1 MDKKGSILSR
11 LSGDKVIWIV
21 VFLLSLISIALIYS
35 SSSSLAYKEKTT
47 NFAFLVKQI
56 QFVLMGLVALYICY
70 RVPLGWYRFLA
81 YPALIVSII
90 LLALTPIIGE
100 EINGARRWI
109 NLGFTTFQPTEM
121 AKISIVL
128 YLARALEVSKL
139 ETFKEFLIKI
149 IIPIGVTCILILI
162 GSVSAALFVGVISL
176 LMLIIAG
183 VKWNYIFK
191 AGGIAAAALVIIIL
205 LHVAGLQ
212 LFSRLDT
219 ALSRLVRF
227 GAKTEIAEEL
237 TPEEKQKEADKTYQA
252 DMAKVAISSVGI
264 LGKGPGKSTQR
275 YFLPHPYS
283 DYIYTIIIEEYGL
296 AGGTFVLM
304 LYLWFLF
311 RCVILA
317 KNCTKVFSALTV
329 AGLGL
334 LITVQATL
342 HILVNVGYLPVTG
355 HTLPLL
361 SLGGTSLVILS
372 CAFGIILA
380 VSRTIDMSS
389 QKNKLKLAGSAA
401 QIEEN
406 AAASNESSGRESAKQ
421 VEEEQE
427 HEIMGPNGE
436 FK

>member
-205 LHVAGLQ
+205 LHMAGLQ

-406 AAASNESSGRESAKQ
+406 AAASNESSGRETAKQ

>member
-56 QFVLMGLVALYICY
+56 QFVVMGLVALYICY

-81 YPALIVSII
+81 YPALGLSII

-139 ETFKEFLIKI
+139 ETFKEFLLKI

-162 GSVSAALFVGVISL
+162 GSVSAALFVGMISL

-191 AGGIAAAALVIIIL
+191 AGGIAAAALAVIIL
-205 LHVAGLQ
+205 LHIAGLQ

-361 SLGGTSLVILS
+361 SLGGTSLVILI
-372 CAFGIILA
+372 FL
-380 VSRTIDMSS
+380 RSS
-389 QKNKLKLAGSAA
+389 Q
-401 QIEEN
+401 
-406 AAASNESSGRESAKQ
+406 
-421 VEEEQE
+421 
-427 HEIMGPNGE
+427 
-436 FK
+436 

>member
-56 QFVLMGLVALYICY
+56 QFVVMGLVALYICY

-81 YPALIVSII
+81 YPALGLSII

-139 ETFKEFLIKI
+139 ETFKEFLLKI

-162 GSVSAALFVGVISL
+162 GSVSAALFVGMISL

-191 AGGIAAAALVIIIL
+191 AGGIAAAALAVIIL
-205 LHVAGLQ
+205 LHMAGLQ

-372 CAFGIILA
+372 CAFGIILS
-380 VSRTIDMSS
+380 VSRTIDVSS
-389 QKNKLKLAGSAA
+389 QKKKLQVAGTDVQVVKDDA
-401 QIEEN
+401 Q
-406 AAASNESSGRESAKQ
+406 SNELSGRESAVK

>member
-1 MDKKGSILSR
+1 MEMEDIKVEKKGSILSR

-35 SSSSLAYKEKTT
+35 SSSSLAYKSKTT
-47 NFAFLVKQI
+47 NFSFLVKQI
-56 QFVLMGLVALYICY
+56 QFVAMGLVALYACY
-70 RVPLGWYRFLA
+70 KVPLGWYRFLA
-81 YPALIVSII
+81 YPALGISII

-109 NLGFTTFQPTEM
+109 NLGFTTFQPAEM
-121 AKISIVL
+121 AKIAIVL

-139 ETFKEFLIKI
+139 ATFKEFLIKI
-149 IIPIGVTCILILI
+149 IIPIGITCILILI
-162 GSVSAALFVGVISL
+162 GSVSAALFVGMISL
-176 LMLIIAG
+176 LMLIVAG

-191 AGGIAAAALVIIIL
+191 AGGIAVAALLLIIL
-205 LHVAGLQ
+205 LHMAGLK

-219 ALSRLVRF
+219 ALSRLIRF
-227 GAKTEIAEEL
+227 GSDTELTEEM
-237 TPEEKQKEADKTYQA
+237 TPEERQKEADKTYQA

-283 DYIYTIIIEEYGL
+283 DYIFTIIIEEYGL

-334 LITVQATL
+334 LISIQATL

-361 SLGGTSLVILS
+361 SLGGTSLIILS
-372 CAFGIILA
+372 CAFGIILS
-380 VSRTIDMSS
+380 VSRTIDISS
-389 QKNKLKLAGSAA
+389 QKRRELAIQKAS
-401 QIEEN
+401 EEN
-406 AAASNESSGRESAKQ
+406 I
-421 VEEEQE
+421 E
-427 HEIMGPNGE
+427 HEIIGPDGE

>member
-1 MDKKGSILSR
+1 MEKSILSR
-11 LSGDKVIWIV
+11 LNGDKVIWTV

-47 NFAFLVKQI
+47 NFAFLIKQI
-56 QFVLMGLVALYICY
+56 QFVFMGLVALYICY
-70 RVPLGWYRFLA
+70 KIPLGWYRGLA
-81 YPALIVSII
+81 NIALLTSIV
-90 LLALTPIIGE
+90 LLALTPIIGV
-100 EINGARRWI
+100 EINGAKRWI

-121 AKISIVL
+121 AKIAIVL
-128 YLARALEVSKL
+128 YLARALEVSRL
-139 ETFKEFLIKI
+139 DTFKEFLIRI
-149 IIPIGVTCILILI
+149 VAPVGITCVLILI
-162 GSVSAALFVGVISL
+162 GSVSAALFVGMISL
-176 LMLIIAG
+176 MMLVIAG

-191 AGGIAAAALVIIIL
+191 AGGIAGGALLIIVL
-205 LHVAGLQ
+205 LHMAGLT

-219 ALSRLVRF
+219 ALSRITKFVSD
-227 GAKTEIAEEL
+227 TEISEEL
-237 TPEEKQKEADKTYQA
+237 SAEEKQKEADKTYQA

-264 LGKGPGKSTQR
+264 IGKGPGKSTQR

-283 DYIYTIIIEEYGL
+283 DYIFTIIIEEYGM
-296 AGGTFVLM
+296 AGGIGVIL

-311 RCVILA
+311 RCIILV
-317 KNCTKVFSALTV
+317 KNCTKVFTALTV

-372 CAFGIILA
+372 CAFGIILS
-380 VSRTIDMSS
+380 VSRTIDVTS
-389 QKNKLKLAGSAA
+389 QKKKLQVAVAGTETEIPA
-401 QIEEN
+401 EN
-406 AAASNESSGRESAKQ
+406 AKA
-421 VEEEQE
+421 EEKEKE
-427 HEIMGPNGE
+427 YEIMGPGDQ

>member
-1 MDKKGSILSR
+1 MESGQDKNRESILNR
-11 LSGDKVIWIV
+11 LSGDKVIWTV

-47 NFAFLVKQI
+47 NFAFLIKQI
-56 QFVLMGLVALYICY
+56 QFVGMGLVALYICY
-70 RVPLGWYRFLA
+70 KIPLGWYRGLA
-81 YPALIVSII
+81 NIALLVSVV
-90 LLALTPIIGE
+90 LLALTPIIGQ

-109 NLGFTTFQPTEM
+109 NIGGLTFQPTEM
-121 AKISIVL
+121 AKIAIVL
-128 YLARALEVSKL
+128 YLARALEICKL
-139 ETFKEFLIKI
+139 QTFKEFLVRI
-149 IIPIGVTCILILI
+149 IIPVGVTCVLILI
-162 GSVSAALFVGVISL
+162 GSVSAALFVGMISL
-176 LMLIIAG
+176 IMLIIAG

-191 AGGIAAAALVIIIL
+191 AGGIAMCALLLIIL
-205 LHVAGLQ
+205 LHIAGLK
-212 LFSRLDT
+212 LFTRLDT
-219 ALSRLVRF
+219 ALSRLTKFVSTT
-227 GAKTEIAEEL
+227 KIAEEM

-296 AGGTFVLM
+296 AGGAFVLM

-311 RCVILA
+311 RCIILV
-317 KNCTKVFSALTV
+317 KNCTKVFTALTV

-334 LITVQATL
+334 LITVQASL

-372 CAFGIILA
+372 CAFGIILS
-380 VSRTIDMSS
+380 VSRTIDVSS
-389 QKNKLKLAGSAA
+389 QKKRLATAPAA
-401 QIEEN
+401 IEETPQP
-406 AAASNESSGRESAKQ
+406 AKADK
-421 VEEEQE
+421 EEEY
-427 HEIMGPNGE
+427 EIMGPGDQ

>member
-1 MDKKGSILSR
+1 MTQMEKRSSILSR
-11 LSGDKVIWIV
+11 LSGDKVIWTVI
-21 VFLLSLISIALIYS
+21 FLLSLISIALIYS
-35 SSSSLAYKEKTT
+35 SSSSLAYKENTT
-47 NFAFLVKQI
+47 NFTFLVKQI
-56 QFVLMGLVALYICY
+56 QFVVMGLVALYICY
-70 RVPLGWYRFLA
+70 RIPLGWYRFLA
-81 YPALIVSII
+81 YPALGLSIL
-90 LLALTPIIGE
+90 LLALTPIIGQ
-100 EINGARRWI
+100 EINGAKRWI
-109 NLGFTTFQPTEM
+109 NLGFITFQPTEM

-128 YLARALEVSKL
+128 YLARALEVYKL
-139 ETFKEFLIKI
+139 ETFKEFLLKI
-149 IIPIGVTCILILI
+149 ILPIGITCILILI
-162 GSVSAALFVGVISL
+162 GSVSAALFVGMISL

-191 AGGIAAAALVIIIL
+191 AGGIAVCALLVIIL
-205 LHVAGLQ
+205 LHVAGLK

-227 GAKTEIAEEL
+227 GSSSEVTEEL

-334 LITVQATL
+334 LISVQATL

-372 CAFGIILA
+372 CAFGIILS
-380 VSRTIDMSS
+380 VSRTIDISS
-389 QKNKLKLAGSAA
+389 QKKKM
-401 QIEEN
+401 EV
-406 AAASNESSGRESAKQ
+406 AAAATAPAAA
-421 VEEEQE
+421 EEEIE

>member
-1 MDKKGSILSR
+1 MTEGRTENKGSILSR
-11 LSGDKVIWIV
+11 LNGDKVIWIV

-35 SSSSLAYKEKTT
+35 SSSSLAYKENTT
-47 NFAFLVKQI
+47 NFAFLIKQI
-56 QFVLMGLVALYICY
+56 QFVAMGLVALYVCY
-70 RVPLGWYRFLA
+70 KVPLGWYRFLA
-81 YPALIVSII
+81 YPALGLSII
-90 LLALTPIIGE
+90 LLALTPIIGQ

-109 NLGFTTFQPTEM
+109 NLGFTTFQPAEM
-121 AKISIVL
+121 AKIAIVL

-149 IIPIGVTCILILI
+149 IIPIGITCILILI
-162 GSVSAALFVGVISL
+162 GSVSAALFVGMISL

-191 AGGIAAAALVIIIL
+191 AGGIAAAALVVIIL
-205 LHVAGLQ
+205 LHLAGLQ

-227 GAKTEIAEEL
+227 GSDTEVTEEM

-283 DYIYTIIIEEYGL
+283 DYIFTIIIEEYGL

-334 LITVQATL
+334 LISVQATL

-372 CAFGIILA
+372 CAFGIILS
-380 VSRTIDMSS
+380 VSRTIDIYS
-389 QKNKLKLAGSAA
+389 QKKKLQTAT
-401 QIEEN
+401 
-406 AAASNESSGRESAKQ
+406 ASPVQ
-421 VEEEQE
+421 VEAQAPQAKLQNDDENTE

>member
-1 MDKKGSILSR
+1 MESVQEKNKGSILSR
-11 LSGDKVIWIV
+11 LNGDKVIWTV

-47 NFAFLVKQI
+47 NFAFLIKQI
-56 QFVLMGLVALYICY
+56 QFVGMGLVALYICY
-70 RVPLGWYRFLA
+70 KIPLGWYRGLA
-81 YPALIVSII
+81 NMTLIVSIV
-90 LLALTPIIGE
+90 LLALTPIIGH

-109 NLGFTTFQPTEM
+109 SIGGLTFQPTEM
-121 AKISIVL
+121 AKIAIVL
-128 YLARALEVSKL
+128 YLARALEVCKL
-139 ETFKEFLIKI
+139 ETFKEFLIRI

-162 GSVSAALFVGVISL
+162 GSVSAALFVGMISL
-176 LMLIIAG
+176 IMLIIAG

-191 AGGIAAAALVIIIL
+191 AGGIAMCALLLIIL
-205 LHVAGLQ
+205 LHLAGLK

-219 ALSRLVRF
+219 ALSRLTKFVS
-227 GAKTEIAEEL
+227 KTEIVEEM

-296 AGGTFVLM
+296 AGGAFVLM

-311 RCVILA
+311 RCIILV
-317 KNCTKVFSALTV
+317 KNCTKVFTALTV

-334 LITVQATL
+334 LITVQASL

-372 CAFGIILA
+372 CAFGIILS
-380 VSRTIDMSS
+380 VSRTIDVSS
-389 QKNKLKLAGSAA
+389 QKKRLATTAPQVA
-401 QIEEN
+401 QQPVET
-406 AAASNESSGRESAKQ
+406 KQ
-421 VEEEQE
+421 EKEEEY
-427 HEIMGPNGE
+427 EIMGPGDQ

>member
-1 MDKKGSILSR
+1 MESGEVTKKGSMLSR
-11 LSGDKVIWIV
+11 LNGDKVIWTV

-47 NFAFLVKQI
+47 NFAFLIKQI
-56 QFVLMGLVALYICY
+56 QFVGMGLVALYICY
-70 RVPLGWYRFLA
+70 KIPLGWYRGLA
-81 YPALIVSII
+81 NVALLVSIV
-90 LLALTPIIGE
+90 LLALTPIIGQ

-109 NLGFTTFQPTEM
+109 NIGGLTFQPTEM
-121 AKISIVL
+121 AKIAIVL
-128 YLARALEVSKL
+128 YLARALEICRL
-139 ETFKEFLIKI
+139 DTFKEFLTRI
-149 IIPIGVTCILILI
+149 IIPVGITCVLILI
-162 GSVSAALFVGVISL
+162 GSVSAALFVGMISL
-176 LMLIIAG
+176 IMLIIAG

-191 AGGIAAAALVIIIL
+191 AGGIAMCALLLIIL
-205 LHVAGLQ
+205 LHIAGLK

-219 ALSRLVRF
+219 ALSRLTKFVS
-227 GAKTEIAEEL
+227 KTEIVEEM

-296 AGGTFVLM
+296 AGGAFVLM

-311 RCVILA
+311 RCIILV
-317 KNCTKVFSALTV
+317 KNCTKVFTALTV

-334 LITVQATL
+334 LITVQASL

-372 CAFGIILA
+372 CAFGIILS
-380 VSRTIDMSS
+380 VSRTIDVSS
-389 QKNKLKLAGSAA
+389 QKKRLATAPAA
-401 QIEEN
+401 IEEIPQP
-406 AAASNESSGRESAKQ
+406 AKADK
-421 VEEEQE
+421 EEEY
-427 HEIMGPNGE
+427 EIMGPGDQ

>member
-47 NFAFLVKQI
+47 NFAFLVKQV

-81 YPALIVSII
+81 YPALGISII

-121 AKISIVL
+121 AKIAIVL
-128 YLARALEVSKL
+128 YLARALEVCKL

-162 GSVSAALFVGVISL
+162 GSVSAALFVGMISV

-191 AGGIAAAALVIIIL
+191 AGGIAAGALAVIIL
-205 LHVAGLQ
+205 LHIAGLT

-283 DYIYTIIIEEYGL
+283 DYIFTIIIEEYGL

-317 KNCTKVFSALTV
+317 KNCTRVFSALTV

-334 LITVQATL
+334 LIAVQATL

-372 CAFGIILA
+372 CAFGIILS
-380 VSRTIDMSS
+380 VSRTIDISS
-389 QKNKLKLAGSAA
+389 QKKKLKVAGTSV
-401 QIEEN
+401 QIEEST
-406 AAASNESSGRESAKQ
+406 AGSNESSGRETAKQ

>member
-1 MDKKGSILSR
+1 MEMEDIKVEKKGSILSR

-35 SSSSLAYKEKTT
+35 SSSSLAYKSKTT
-47 NFAFLVKQI
+47 NFSFLIKQI
-56 QFVLMGLVALYICY
+56 QFVAMGLVALYACY
-70 RVPLGWYRFLA
+70 KVPLGWYRFLA
-81 YPALIVSII
+81 YPALGISII

-109 NLGFTTFQPTEM
+109 NLGFTTFQPAEM
-121 AKISIVL
+121 AKIAIVL
-128 YLARALEVSKL
+128 YLSRALEVSKL
-139 ETFKEFLIKI
+139 ATFKEFLIKI
-149 IIPIGVTCILILI
+149 IIPIGITCILILI
-162 GSVSAALFVGVISL
+162 GSVSAALFVGMISL
-176 LMLIIAG
+176 LMLIVAG

-191 AGGIAAAALVIIIL
+191 AGGIAVAALLLIIL
-205 LHVAGLQ
+205 LHMAGLK

-227 GAKTEIAEEL
+227 GSDTELTEEM
-237 TPEEKQKEADKTYQA
+237 TPEERQKEADKTYQA

-283 DYIYTIIIEEYGL
+283 DYIFTIIIEEYGL

-334 LITVQATL
+334 LISIQATL

-361 SLGGTSLVILS
+361 SLGGTSLIILS
-372 CAFGIILA
+372 CAFGIILS
-380 VSRTIDMSS
+380 VSRTIDISS
-389 QKNKLKLAGSAA
+389 QKRRELAIQKAS
-401 QIEEN
+401 EEN
-406 AAASNESSGRESAKQ
+406 I
-421 VEEEQE
+421 E
-427 HEIMGPNGE
+427 HEIIGPDGE

>member
-1 MDKKGSILSR
+1 MDKKGSILSK

-70 RVPLGWYRFLA
+70 RVPLGWYRVLA
-81 YPALIVSII
+81 YPALIVSVI

-121 AKISIVL
+121 AKIAIVL

-162 GSVSAALFVGVISL
+162 GSVSAALFVGMISL

-191 AGGIAAAALVIIIL
+191 AGGIAASALVLIIL

-212 LFSRLDT
+212 LFPRLDT
-219 ALSRLVRF
+219 ALSRLIRF
-227 GAKTEIAEEL
+227 GSKTEITEEL

-317 KNCTKVFSALTV
+317 KNCTRVFSALTV

-372 CAFGIILA
+372 CAFGIILS
-380 VSRTIDMSS
+380 VSRTIDISS
-389 QKNKLKLAGSAA
+389 QKKKLT
-401 QIEEN
+401 
-406 AAASNESSGRESAKQ
+406 
-421 VEEEQE
+421 VTEEQK

>member
-81 YPALIVSII
+81 YPALGVSIV

-121 AKISIVL
+121 AKIAIVL

-162 GSVSAALFVGVISL
+162 GSVSAALFVGMISL

-191 AGGIAAAALVIIIL
+191 AGGIAAAALVVIIL

-219 ALSRLVRF
+219 ALSRLIRF
-227 GAKTEIAEEL
+227 GSKTEITEEL

-372 CAFGIILA
+372 CAFGIILS
-380 VSRTIDMSS
+380 VSRTIDISS
-389 QKNKLKLAGSAA
+389 QKKKLKVAGTAA
-401 QIEEN
+401 QIEETVAEN
-406 AAASNESSGRESAKQ
+406 NESSGRESAKKD
-421 VEEEQE
+421 EEEQE